1 MSVLNKIVKIMLDV
15 LYIQS
20 AQFLQAY
27 EKDTATMRYKNIHH
41 NSIYAF
47 HSNVLDRQDNHVQV

>member
-1 MSVLNKIVKIMLDV
+1 MLD
-15 LYIQS
+15 LHLICS
-20 AQFLQAY
+20 ILQAY
-27 EKDTATMRYKNIHH
+27 EKDIATMRYKNIHH

>member
-1 MSVLNKIVKIMLDV
+1 MLDV